1 MLITLFAGFIVL
13 LVIVLSIILFNLIS
27 NYFGINWDKITT
39 FFKNLF
45 AFLIVL
51 FLFICVLYILGE
63 ITLSIV
69 KFINI
74 GLIW

>member
-39 FFKNLF
+39 FFQNLF
-45 AFLIVL
+45 VFLIAL
-51 FLFICVLYILGE
+51 FFSIGVLYMLGE

>member
-1 MLITLFAGFIVL
+1 MLITLFVGFIVL
-13 LVIVLSIILFNLIS
+13 LVIVLSIILFNLMS

-39 FFKNLF
+39 FLENLF

-51 FLFICVLYILGE
+51 FFSIGVLYMLGE